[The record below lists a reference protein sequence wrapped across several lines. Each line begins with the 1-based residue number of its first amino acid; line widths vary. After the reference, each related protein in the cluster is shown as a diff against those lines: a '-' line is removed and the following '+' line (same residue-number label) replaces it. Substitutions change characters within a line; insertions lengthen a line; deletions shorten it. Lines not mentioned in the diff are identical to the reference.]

1 MKFLCEKRKITN
13 YCEGHTKL
21 KSETKYRK
29 ILHCAIKMTA
39 LKVYLPPL
47 LLYNEWQ
54 LLNYFN
60 HDILYV
66 FVKTKTTTRIF
77 HTFFARISNNNNNA
91 TIYNE
96 NTKTR
101 NHETTNFSL
110 LSKTLLYS
118 LNKKQNKKIKT
129 HNLIFFMMNYL
140 VDKILDSNTNQH
152 FCH

>member
-1 MKFLCEKRKITN
+1 MKNIFCFEKCCEEFETLCELINSILKFLCEKRKKTN
-13 YCEGHTKL
+13 YCEGHVKL
-21 KSETKYRK
+21 KSETKFRK

-60 HDILYV
+60 HDMLCICQNQNNNKNFPY
-66 FVKTKTTTRIF
+66 F
-77 HTFFARISNNNNNA
+77 FFARISNNNNNA

-96 NTKTR
+96 NMKTR

-118 LNKKQNKKIKT
+118 LNKQNKK
-129 HNLIFFMMNYL
+129 NQ
-140 VDKILDSNTNQH
+140 NT
-152 FCH
+152 

>member
-1 MKFLCEKRKITN
+1 MNSVLKVLCEKTKTN

-21 KSETKYRK
+21 KSETKFRK

-39 LKVYLPPL
+39 LNVYLPPL
-47 LLYNEWQ
+47 LSCYTTND
-54 LLNYFN
+54 NYLI
-60 HDILYV
+60 ILTMTYYV

-101 NHETTNFSL
+101 NHQTTNFSL

-129 HNLIFFMMNYL
+129 HNLIFLWWIIWWTKY
-140 VDKILDSNTNQH
+140 
-152 FCH
+152 